1 MKKLL
6 SVIMAAGLVAATLVG
21 CNGKAPAAD
30 ATDWD
35 YIKNKNEI
43 VVGITLYEPMNYYDE
58 NGKLIG
64 FDTEFAEEVS
74 AIVGVPVKFQEI
86 EWDQKEVELKS
97 KAIDCI
103 WNGLTVTEDRKEN
116 MAFSKSYVVN
126 EQVVVINKANA
137 DKYKSLA
144 DMQGIKVCA
153 ESGSAGESAIEAD
166 ANLSTGSYLGCSAQ
180 KDALL
185 EVKAG
190 TCDAAVLDLTLAKAV
205 INEDTDYSDLM
216 ILEGASLQS
225 EEYAIGFRL
234 EDTETVKKVNDA
246 IDQLVANGKLAELGE
261 KYGVDVI
268 K

>member
-6 SVIMAAGLVAATLVG
+6 SVLLMAAMMGSMLVG
-21 CNGKAPAAD
+21 CTGGSSA

-35 YIKNKNEI
+35 YIKNKNEL

-64 FDTEFAEEVS
+64 FDTEFAEAVS
-74 AIVGVPVKFQEI
+74 DIVGVPVKFQEI

-97 KAIDCI
+97 RTIDCI
-103 WNGLTVTEDRKEN
+103 WNGLTVTEERKAN

-137 DKYKSLA
+137 DKFTSLETM
-144 DMQGIKVCA
+144 DGIKVCA

-166 ANLSTGSYLGCSAQ
+166 AHLSTGTYLGVSAQ

-205 INEDTDYSDLM
+205 INEDYSDLM

-234 EDTETVKKVNDA
+234 EDVKTVEIVNNA

>member
-1 MKKLL
+1 MKKIVSILL
-6 SVIMAAGLVAATLVG
+6 TALTVSAMLVG
-21 CNGKAPAAD
+21 CGKDA

-35 YIKNKNEI
+35 YIKNKNEL
-43 VVGITLYEPMNYYDE
+43 VVGMTLYEPMNYYDE

-74 AIVGVPVKFQEI
+74 KIVGVPVKFQEI

-97 KAIDCI
+97 RKIDCI

-126 EQVVVINKANA
+126 EQVVVINKNDA
-137 DKYKSLA
+137 DKFKSLA
-144 DMQGIKVCA
+144 DMDGINVCA

-166 ANLSTGSYLGCSAQ
+166 AHLSTGNYLGVSAQ

-216 ILEGASLQS
+216 ILDGASLQS

-234 EDTETVKKVNDA
+234 EDAQTVKVINGA
-246 IDQLVANGKLAELGE
+246 IDELVANGKLAELGE
-261 KYGVDVI
+261 KYDVDVI

>member
-1 MKKLL
+1 MKKFL
-6 SVIMAAGLVAATLVG
+6 SVLLAAALMGAMLVG
-21 CNGKAPAAD
+21 CTDKN
-30 ATDWD
+30 ATDWE

-58 NGKLIG
+58 SGKLIG
-64 FDTEFAEEVS
+64 FDTEFAEAVS
-74 AIVGVPVKFQEI
+74 EIVGVPVKFQEI

-97 KAIDCI
+97 KKIDCI
-103 WNGLTVTEDRKEN
+103 WNGLTVPEERKQN

-126 EQVVVINKANA
+126 EQVVVINKSNQ
-137 DKYKSLA
+137 DKFTSLA
-144 DMQGIKVCA
+144 DMDGINVCA

-166 ANLSTGSYLGCSAQ
+166 AHLSTGKYLGCSAQ

-190 TCDAAVLDLTLAKAV
+190 TCDAAVIDLTLAKAV
-205 INEDTDYSDLM
+205 INEDTDYNDLL
-216 ILEGASLQS
+216 ILYGASLQS

-234 EDTETVKKVNDA
+234 EDTETVAKVNAA

>member
-1 MKKLL
+1 MKKLVSIL
-6 SVIMAAGLVAATLVG
+6 MMAAMVGTMLVG
-21 CNGKAPAAD
+21 CGTKGN
-30 ATDWD
+30 ATDWE
-35 YIKNKNEI
+35 YIKNKNEM

-64 FDTEFAEEVS
+64 FDTEFAEAVS
-74 AIVGVPVKFQEI
+74 EIVGVPVKFQEI

-97 KAIDCI
+97 KKIDCI
-103 WNGLTVTEDRKEN
+103 WNGLTATEDRKEN

-126 EQVVVINKANA
+126 EQVVVINKSNQ
-137 DKYKSLA
+137 DKFTSLA
-144 DMQGIKVCA
+144 DMDGINVCA

-166 ANLSTGSYLGCSAQ
+166 AHLSTGSYLGCSSQ

-205 INEDTDYSDLM
+205 INEDTDYNDLL
-216 ILEGASLQS
+216 ILYGASLQS

-234 EDTETVKKVNDA
+234 EDTETVAKVNAA

>member
-1 MKKLL
+1 MMKKFVAVLL
-6 SVIMAAGLVAATLVG
+6 CVVCMCALLTG
-21 CNGKAPAAD
+21 CNSNKAS
-30 ATDWD
+30 DWE
-35 YIKNKNEI
+35 YIQGKNEL
-43 VVGITLYEPMNYYDE
+43 VVGITLYEPMNYYDA
-58 NGKLIG
+58 NGELTG
-64 FDTEFAEEVS
+64 FDTEFALAVS
-74 AIVGVPVKFQEI
+74 DIIGVPVKFQEI

-97 KAIDCI
+97 KTIDCI
-103 WNGLTVTEDRKEN
+103 WNGLTVTEERKEN

-137 DKYKSLA
+137 DKYKTLA
-144 DMQGIKVCA
+144 DMEGIKICA

-166 ANLSTGSYLGCSAQ
+166 EHLSTGDYLGCSAQ

-190 TCDAAVLDLTLAKAV
+190 TCDAAVLDLTLAKSV
-205 INEDTDYSDLM
+205 INDDTDYKDLM

-234 EDTETVKKVNDA
+234 EDTETVAKVNDA
-246 IDQLVANGKLAELGE
+246 IDQLVADGTLAELGD

>member
-1 MKKLL
+1 MKKLVSIL
-6 SVIMAAGLVAATLVG
+6 LMAAMAGSMLVG
-21 CNGKAPAAD
+21 CGTKGN
-30 ATDWD
+30 ATDWE
-35 YIKNKNEI
+35 YIKNKNEM

-64 FDTEFAEEVS
+64 FDTEFAEAVS
-74 AIVGVPVKFQEI
+74 DIVGVPIKFQEI

-97 KAIDCI
+97 KKIDCI
-103 WNGLTVTEDRKEN
+103 WNGLTVTEDRKAN

-126 EQVVVINKANA
+126 EQVVVINKANQ
-137 DKYKSLA
+137 DKFTSLE
-144 DMQGIKVCA
+144 DMDGINVCA

-166 ANLSTGSYLGCSAQ
+166 PHLSTGNYLGCSAQ

-190 TCDAAVLDLTLAKAV
+190 TCDAAVLDSTLAKAV
-205 INEDTDYSDLM
+205 INEDTDYSDLL
-216 ILEGASLQS
+216 ILYGASLQS

-234 EDTETVKKVNDA
+234 EDTETVAKINAA
-246 IDQLVANGKLAELGE
+246 IDELVANGKLAELGE

>member
-1 MKKLL
+1 MKKFL
-6 SVIMAAGLVAATLVG
+6 SIMLASLGMVAMLAGCT
-21 CNGKAPAAD
+21 NKN
-30 ATDWD
+30 ATDWE
-35 YIKNKNEI
+35 YIKNKNEM

-64 FDTEFAEEVS
+64 FDTEFAEAVS
-74 AIVGVPVKFQEI
+74 EIVGVPVKFQEI

-97 KAIDCI
+97 KSIDCI

-137 DKYKSLA
+137 DKFTSLA
-144 DMQGIKVCA
+144 DMDGINVCA

-166 ANLSTGSYLGCSAQ
+166 EHLSTGNYLGCSAQ

-216 ILEGASLQS
+216 ILDGASLQS

-234 EDTETVKKVNDA
+234 EDTETVAKVNAA
-246 IDQLVANGKLAELGE
+246 IDELVANGKLAELGE

>member
-1 MKKLL
+1 MKKFLAILL
-6 SVIMAAGLVAATLVG
+6 TALTIGATLSG
-21 CNGKAPAAD
+21 CTKKE
-30 ATDWD
+30 ATDWE
-35 YIKNKNEI
+35 YIQGKNEMI
-43 VVGITLYEPMNYYDE
+43 VGITLYEPMNYYDE
-58 NGKLIG
+58 SGKLIG

-103 WNGLTVTEDRKEN
+103 WNGLTVTEERKEN

-126 EQVVVINKANA
+126 EQVVVINKANK
-137 DKYKSLA
+137 DKYKTLE
-144 DMQGIKVCA
+144 DMDGINVCA

-166 ANLSTGSYLGCSAQ
+166 GHLSTGKYLGCSAQ

-190 TCDAAVLDLTLAKAV
+190 TCDAAVIDLTLAKAV
-205 INEDTDYSDLM
+205 ISEDTDYSDLM
-216 ILEGASLQS
+216 IVEGTSLQS

-234 EDTETVKKVNDA
+234 EDTETVKKINEA

-268 K
+268 GQ

>member
-1 MKKLL
+1 MKKVL
-6 SVIMAAGLVAATLVG
+6 SVLAAVLFACTMLVG
-21 CNGKAPAAD
+21 CSNNK
-30 ATDWD
+30 ATDWE
-35 YIKNKNEI
+35 YIKNKNEM

-74 AIVGVPVKFQEI
+74 AIVGVPVRFQEI

-103 WNGLTVTEDRKEN
+103 WNGLTVTEERKAN
-116 MAFSKSYVVN
+116 MAFSTSYVVN

-137 DKYKSLA
+137 DKYTALDA
-144 DMQGIKVCA
+144 MDGIKVCA

-166 ANLSTGSYLGCSAQ
+166 AHLSTGKYLGCSAQ

-190 TCDAAVLDLTLAKAV
+190 TCDAAVIDSTLAKAV
-205 INEDTDYSDLM
+205 INDDTDYSDLM
-216 ILEGASLQS
+216 ILEGAPLQS

-234 EDTETVKKVNDA
+234 EDTETVNKVNAA
-246 IDQLVANGKLAELGE
+246 IDELIANGKLAELGE

-268 K
+268 SK